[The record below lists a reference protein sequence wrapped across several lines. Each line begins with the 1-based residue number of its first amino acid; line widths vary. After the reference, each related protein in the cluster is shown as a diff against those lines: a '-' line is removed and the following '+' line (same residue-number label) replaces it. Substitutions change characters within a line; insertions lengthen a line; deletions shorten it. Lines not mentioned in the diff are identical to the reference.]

1 MRITNQRLRVT
12 AVVACACAVFFS
24 AGLGTTTAS
33 QAGTTVPNPIKVVAR
48 WSARKLGLHHPTQT
62 LAIGRSGNLYVTDD
76 KDRVTEISPKGKV
89 LRRWGKR
96 GAGRGQF
103 HFVTTDPTGNGAVH
117 GAIAVGPDGKVY
129 VSDSGNAR
137 VEVFSAKGRFI
148 RQFGSFGE
156 GAGQFLSPF
165 DLAVDQAGNVYV
177 TDDQRFNLQ
186 KFSPAGKVAWATRGD
201 ASSDPD
207 LVGHLHLDTIDRH
220 GRLVLTNDDKAR
232 VLYLDQGGHK
242 VDAFGSHSEFGS
254 SACNVTVD
262 TAGFTYVDGCYS
274 PNVTYVFDPS
284 HRLVGRWARS
294 PLSIAPRF
302 GPHGEIFALT
312 WNGTLLK
319 LRITHPSG

>member
-1 MRITNQRLRVT
+1 MRATKQRLRLT
-12 AVVACACAVFFS
+12 AVVACACALL
-24 AGLGTTTAS
+24 APAALGTATAS
-33 QAGTTVPNPIKVVAR
+33 HAGTTVPNPFKVVAH
-48 WSARKLGLHHPTQT
+48 WSAKKLGLHHPTQT
-62 LAIGRSGNLYVTDD
+62 LAIGSSGNLYVTDG

-96 GAGRGQF
+96 GSGRGKF
-103 HFVTTDPTGNGAVH
+103 DFVKTDPSGNGPVH
-117 GAIAVGPDGKVY
+117 GALAVGPNGKVY

-156 GAGQFLSPF
+156 GTGQFLSPF

-177 TDDQRFNLQ
+177 TDDQRLNLQ
-186 KFSPAGKVAWATRGD
+186 KFSPNGRVLWSTRGD
-201 ASSDPD
+201 LSSDPD
-207 LVGHLHLDTIDRH
+207 LVGHLHLDTLDSH

-242 VDAFGSHSEFGS
+242 VDAFGSQSEFSS

-262 TAGFTYVDGCYS
+262 KSGFTYVDGCYQ

-284 HRLVGRWARS
+284 HRLVGRWPRS
-294 PLSIAPRF
+294 PLFIAPRF

-319 LRITHPSG
+319 LRITSPGG